1 LEQDLEKVELSLR
14 KRKEESEKAEKER
27 SEYNANSESLQ
38 SWLDSVED
46 RMQVRDEPQQL
57 KGKIVKI
64 AGELPSILE
73 KLERTKIVSKHIVD
87 NTPDTQ
93 EAELVKKRIA
103 SLETDLSRVNRLL
116 DERMNLVRIVIR

>member
-1 LEQDLEKVELSLR
+1 MEKVELSLR

>member
-27 SEYNANSESLQ
+27 SEYNANSEPLQ

>member
-1 LEQDLEKVELSLR
+1 MEKVELSLR

-27 SEYNANSESLQ
+27 SEYNANSEPLQ